1 MPRDPVALTI
11 PDLSSFAKRLR
22 AELIG
27 AADFP
32 GHLSLLNML
41 ARAAGLENFQHLKV
55 ASAGPQPPG
64 VRPAEAIA
72 PSDPRRIER
81 ALRLF
86 DDQRRMIRWPSKTSL
101 QELCL
106 WVLWSTLPAR
116 VGLSEK
122 DLNARIDAWHLF
134 GDRALLRRSLI
145 DLRLFERTQDGRE
158 YRRIEREPPEEGRAV
173 IRALAQSA
181 K

>member
-1 MPRDPVALTI
+1 MRASLKVRLMPRDPVALTI

-27 AADFP
+27 AAAFP
-32 GHLSLLNML
+32 GLLSLLNML
-41 ARAAGLENFQHLKV
+41 ARAGGFGKFQHLKAASVGAPPAV
-55 ASAGPQPPG
+55 AG
-64 VRPAEAIA
+64 A
-72 PSDPRRIER
+72 PSDPRRNER

-86 DDQRRMIRWPSKTSL
+86 DDRGRMKRWPSKTSL
-101 QELCL
+101 QGLCL

-122 DLNARIDAWHLF
+122 DLNARIVAWHLF

-145 DLRLFERTQDGRE
+145 DHRLFERTQDGRE
-158 YRRIEREPPEEGRAV
+158 YRRIEREPPEAARAV
-173 IRALAQSA
+173 IRALA
-181 K
+181 